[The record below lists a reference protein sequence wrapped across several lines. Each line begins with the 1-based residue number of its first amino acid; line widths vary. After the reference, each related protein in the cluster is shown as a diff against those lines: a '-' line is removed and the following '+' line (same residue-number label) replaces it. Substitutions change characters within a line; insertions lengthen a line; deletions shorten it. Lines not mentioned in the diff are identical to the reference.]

1 MSLWKEP
8 ATGQRRMRRPR
19 RPLLLLAGLLAA
31 GFVALSVH
39 VVMLYSGVPFPIPQ
53 APLWARWLNLT
64 LIVGGTLLFL
74 WYAAP
79 RLAHLGTPGRTLVTF
94 VTLAT
99 IQETLR
105 NAIMTAVV
113 TGGLLQPSIALLGP
127 IVRTLATALICVVAA
142 RRVKGR
148 LSIVIVAPIAAAVA
162 LGASL
167 AINWALSPV
176 LQYGARFAQ
185 PDLYQAPYPFH
196 VTLAAYIT
204 FVEAIVGA
212 TLMTAMV
219 WGQLPGSKMARLLT
233 LAVLAALLKGVVGGT
248 FIYGFF
254 TGPSVLIGMFSW
266 SQFLLEFLVLGFLI
280 GVAWEMFGQ
289 PAPPR
294 PDRKPRIQGDER

>member
-1 MSLWKEP
+1 MSLWEEL
-8 ATGQRRMRRPR
+8 AHGQRPIR

-39 VVMLYSGVPFPIPQ
+39 VVMLYAGVPFPLPQ

-64 LIVGGTLLFL
+64 FIVGGTLLFL

-79 RLAHLGTPGRTLVTF
+79 RLAHIGTPGRTLVTF
-94 VTLAT
+94 ATLAT

-105 NAIMTAVV
+105 SAIMTAVV

-127 IVRTLATALICVVAA
+127 IVRTLASALICVVAA
-142 RRVKGR
+142 RRVSAR
-148 LSIVIVAPIAAAVA
+148 LSIVVVAPIAAAVA
-162 LGASL
+162 MGASL

-176 LQYGARFAQ
+176 QQYAARFAQ
-185 PDLYQAPYPFH
+185 DDLYQAPYPFH
-196 VTLAAYIT
+196 VTFAAYIT

-212 TLMTAMV
+212 TLMTALV
-219 WGQLPGSKMARLLT
+219 WDQLPESRMTRLLT
-233 LAVLAALLKGVVGGT
+233 LAVLAALLKGLVGGA

-266 SQFLLEFLVLGFLI
+266 SQFLLEFLVLGYLV
-280 GVAWEMFGQ
+280 GVAWEMFAQ

-294 PDRKPRIQGDER
+294 ANWKPRIEGAER